1 MHSDDGI
8 STMRGEWLRTLI
20 EGVWERNGAADER
33 GICLRVIAHN
43 CQDAFSVD
51 AHNENT
57 E

>member
-8 STMRGEWLRTLI
+8 STMRGEGLRTLI

-43 CQDAFSVD
+43 CQDAFYVD